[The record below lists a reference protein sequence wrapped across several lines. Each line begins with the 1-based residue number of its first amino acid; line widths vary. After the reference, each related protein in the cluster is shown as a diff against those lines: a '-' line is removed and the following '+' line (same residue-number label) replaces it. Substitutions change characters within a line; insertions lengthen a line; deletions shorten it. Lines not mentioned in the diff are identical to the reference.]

1 MKTTWLRL
9 SVIIGFGGLVL
20 FGIFSDV
27 PLFRFLRQPLKRRTE
42 RDVMAQYGADAK
54 RRLQPHLMQAG
65 FADFPKQ
72 LALLAFKEE
81 QIIEVWGKQEQTWR
95 KITTYPFTAMSG
107 ALGPKLREGDGQIP
121 EGLYCIEIL
130 NPNSSYHLSLRVNY
144 PNDFDRAMAERDG
157 RTRLGGDIYLHGKNA
172 TVGCIPVGDPAIEE
186 LFALVYAAGLPQ
198 VHVILAPRD
207 FRKNP
212 TRPELPDVMW
222 GKLLYDMIEL
232 ALEPFEV

>member
-1 MKTTWLRL
+1 MKTAWLKL
-9 SVIIGFGGLVL
+9 FIFAGIGGALV
-20 FGIFSDV
+20 FGILSDI

-54 RRLQPHLMQAG
+54 RRLQPYLAQAG
-65 FADFPKQ
+65 FADFPEQ

-81 QIIEVWGKQEQTWR
+81 QIVEVWGKQEQTWR

-107 ALGPKLREGDGQIP
+107 RLGPKLREGDWQIP
-121 EGLYCIEIL
+121 EGLYRIEVL
-130 NPNSSYHLSLRVNY
+130 NPNSNYHLSLRVNY

-172 TVGCIPVGDPAIEE
+172 TVGCIPVGDAAIEE
-186 LFALVYAAGLPQ
+186 LFVLVYAAGLPQ
-198 VHVILAPRD
+198 VRVIIAPRD

-212 TRPELPDVMW
+212 TRPALPDVAW
-222 GKLLYDMIEL
+222 ERLLYDMIEL
-232 ALEPFEV
+232 ALEPFG

>member
-1 MKTTWLRL
+1 ML
-9 SVIIGFGGLVL
+9 G
-20 FGIFSDV
+20 GIFFDI

-42 RDVMAQYGADAK
+42 RDVIAQYGADAK
-54 RRLQPHLMQAG
+54 RRLQPHLTQAG

-81 QIIEVWGKQEQTWR
+81 QRVEVYGKQEQRWR
-95 KITTYPFTAMSG
+95 YITAYPFTATSG

-121 EGLYCIEIL
+121 EGLYRIEVL

-144 PNDFDRAMAERDG
+144 PNDFDRVMAERDG

-172 TVGCIPVGDPAIEE
+172 TVGCIPVGDAAIED
-186 LFALVYAAGLPQ
+186 LFAFVYSAGLPQ
-198 VHVILAPRD
+198 TFVIIAPRD

-212 TRPELPDVMW
+212 TRPELPDSVW
-222 GKLLYDMIEL
+222 GRLLYDMIEL
-232 ALEPFEV
+232 ALEPFDVS